1 MGKADQTLE
10 SNIVNGKNKFL
21 CYANLV
27 GIISILLSYAHSLE
41 SMNMSEE
48 YDRKRERDD
57 SLFHFL

>member
-21 CYANLV
+21 CYPNSV

-57 SLFHFL
+57 NLFHFL